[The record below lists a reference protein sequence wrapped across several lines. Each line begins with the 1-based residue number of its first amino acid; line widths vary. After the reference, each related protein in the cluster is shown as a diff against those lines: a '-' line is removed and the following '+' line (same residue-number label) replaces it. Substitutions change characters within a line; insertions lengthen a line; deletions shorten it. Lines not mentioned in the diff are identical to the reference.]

1 MTHQIPTEQQELDAA
16 DQLIDRA
23 ASQMREM
30 EPDPKVVEQAAARVW
45 QQLSRRGIKLVR
57 DGETP
62 DAAPYAPAPVAARP
76 QPSRFAQLRGLA
88 LAATVVVAAGA
99 AVYFGR
105 DFLPA
110 GELATVQAI
119 DGQLFHVASVSH
131 LPVAVGAKVGEG
143 EVLRTSR
150 EGGAEIQ
157 LADGSTV
164 EMSPRAEISIE
175 DDRRGTTV
183 RLERGSV
190 IVHAAKQRDR
200 HLYVATDDCLVSVTG
215 TIFSVNHG
223 TKGSRVSVVEGEVHV
238 DQKGDNAVLH
248 PGDQVTTALALA
260 KVPVEQEIAWSRDV
274 GEYLQLLK
282 EVQALEQEIAQRV
295 PRAGLR
301 YESRL
306 LDLMPADTLFYAAM
320 PNVPE
325 TLGRMNAVVRERL
338 GQSPALAHWW
348 GEQDPELHRHFDQ
361 ALQLFTELGAQLG
374 SELAVGVHLGEDDP
388 GVLLLAE
395 VRDQAGLEA
404 LVDRELAK
412 APGEAGE
419 HLVLVDDPATAAA
432 AENAV
437 YLWIGSDLAV
447 GSSDL
452 EHLRAVAGFLGGG
465 ANPFK
470 ATELYRSIAATYA
483 EGAEFLIAGNI
494 HDVAMASHES
504 EGGPDP
510 AAFSAMGFDNVRHLL
525 IEQKK
530 VGETTQ
536 HRAMLTFNGERRGF
550 FSWLAAPS
558 PMGSLAFLSPDA
570 KLVAAAVLKDPVQ
583 LFDEIGAL
591 SPEGLPAGLA
601 ELERTYGLSVRDD
614 FMATIGGEIA
624 FALDG
629 PLLPKPAWKV
639 VLEVYDPARF
649 QWALEQALVEVNRKL
664 VADGKAPM
672 AIARQEKSGRTYF
685 TVPAGPFSLHY
696 TFAEGYLLMSSEA
709 AMLDQAL
716 RYRSSGYSIA
726 TASRFVDLLPEDG
739 RVNVSALVYQDLG
752 SVVGPLAQQLG
763 SSLTAEQKAQVQA
776 FASENKA
783 SLAYAYG
790 ESDRLTFAS
799 SSEGDLLSKALL
811 GLLGVKSPE
820 GFSGLLGLGSLFA
833 GETPGLDAAARG
845 AAEAAAKAADE
856 AAAAAATAD
865 LTVAGKKV

>member
-1 MTHQIPTEQQELDAA
+1 MSHQNPNPQNELDAA

-23 ASQMREM
+23 TAQMREA
-30 EPDPKVVEQAAARVW
+30 EPDPKVVEAAAARVW

-57 DGETP
+57 EGE
-62 DAAPYAPAPVAARP
+62 ALAVAPAPAPAAARP
-76 QPSRFAQLRGLA
+76 APSRFAQYRGLA
-88 LAATVVVAAGA
+88 LAATVVLAAGA
-99 AVYFGR
+99 AAFFGR
-105 DFLPA
+105 DLLPA
-110 GELATVQAI
+110 GDLATVQAI

-131 LPVAVGAKVGEG
+131 LPVSVGAKVAEG

-175 DDRRGTTV
+175 ESRRGTTV
-183 RLERGSV
+183 HLERGSV

-238 DQKGDNAVLH
+238 DRKGENAVLR

-274 GEYLQLLK
+274 DQYLQMLQELK
-282 EVQALEQEIAQRV
+282 ALRQAIAQQV
-295 PRAGLR
+295 PHAGLR

-325 TLGRMNAVVRERL
+325 TLGRMNQVVRERL
-338 GQSPALAHWW
+338 AQSPALEHWW
-348 GEQDPELHRHFDQ
+348 SEQDPELHRHFDQ
-361 ALQLFTELGAQLG
+361 ALSLFTELGAQLG
-374 SELAVGVHLGEDDP
+374 SELAVGVHLGDDDP
-388 GVLLLAE
+388 GVVLLAE
-395 VRDQAGLEA
+395 VRDQAGLSA
-404 LVDRELAK
+404 LIDRELSK
-412 APGEAGE
+412 APADAGDQ
-419 HLVLVDDPATAAA
+419 VLQIADPATAASGA
-432 AENAV
+432 AV
-437 YLWIGSDLAV
+437 YLWIKDDIAV

-452 EHLRAVAGFLGGG
+452 GHLRSVASYLAGTPNPFLG
-465 ANPFK
+465 
-470 ATELYRSIAATYA
+470 TEFYRSIAATYD

-494 HDVAMASHES
+494 HDVAVATHAA
-504 EGGPDP
+504 EGGADP
-510 AAFSAMGFDNVRHLL
+510 KVVSALGFDNVRHLVV
-525 IEQKK
+525 EQKR
-530 VGETTQ
+530 VGPTTQ
-536 HRAMLTFNGERRGF
+536 HRASISFSGERRGF

-558 PMGSLAFLSPDA
+558 PMGSLAFIAPDA
-570 KLVAAAVLKDPVQ
+570 KLVAAAVMKDPAQ
-583 LFDEIGAL
+583 LFDEIGNL
-591 SPEGLPAGLA
+591 SSEGLPAALA
-601 ELERTYGLSVRDD
+601 EFERTYGLSVRDD

-629 PLLPKPAWKV
+629 PLLPKPTWKV

-664 VADGKAPM
+664 AEAGKPPV
-672 AIARQEKSGRTYF
+672 AIARQERSGRTYF
-685 TVPAGPFSLHY
+685 ALPAGPFSLHY
-696 TFAEGYLLMSSEA
+696 TFAEGYLLMSSDA

-739 RVNVSALVYQDLG
+739 RVNVSALLYQDLG
-752 SVVGPLAQQLG
+752 SVVGPLAQQFGG
-763 SSLTAEQKAQVQA
+763 SLSAEQKAKIAA
-776 FASENKA
+776 FASENEA

-790 ESDRLTFAS
+790 ETDKLTFAS

-811 GLLGVKSPE
+811 GVLGFQTPE
-820 GFSGLLGLGSLFA
+820 GFGGLLGLSSLF
-833 GETPGLDAAARG
+833 GGD
-845 AAEAAAKAADE
+845 AADE
-856 AAAAAATAD
+856 AAEAADAGNAQAPPDAPAAP
-865 LTVAGKKV
+865 VAGKTV